1 MRFYSSRR
9 LRFKHLFIALLS
21 TLSLY
26 KLSTHLTRPAPPS
39 YKPEP
44 LNHSQFESSNCY
56 SAFHPFDSIRSP
68 VDLKPH
74 PTCDKPDWI
83 LLKDNATLVYN
94 TAYLQSKQ
102 IQIKQCSY
110 STITWSDNDFKIK
123 NSARRIVADGGK
135 LDVDGEFFHV
145 ECVSTEGD
153 EYRGAFARI
162 FAKKPVREMRKQ
174 WRQPVN
180 VFMLGLDSVSRENWL
195 TKLAN
200 SSRFLIQEL
209 NATVLNGYNI
219 VGDGTPAALIPIL
232 TGKHE
237 HELPNANKGSEFVDR
252 AYPLVWKEFEQR
264 LGYATMFNEDWPLI
278 GKKL

>member
-1 MRFYSSRR
+1 
-9 LRFKHLFIALLS
+9 
-21 TLSLY
+21 
-26 KLSTHLTRPAPPS
+26 
-39 YKPEP
+39 
-44 LNHSQFESSNCY
+44 
-56 SAFHPFDSIRSP
+56 
-68 VDLKPH
+68 
-74 PTCDKPDWI
+74 
-83 LLKDNATLVYN
+83 
-94 TAYLQSKQ
+94 LQSKQ